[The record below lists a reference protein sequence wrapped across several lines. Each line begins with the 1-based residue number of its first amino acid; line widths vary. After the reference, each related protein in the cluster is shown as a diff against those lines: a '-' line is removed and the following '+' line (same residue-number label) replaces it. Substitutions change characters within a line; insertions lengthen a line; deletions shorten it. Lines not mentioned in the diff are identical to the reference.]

1 MLTFTKSAY
10 RLGETVLGVVNLNA
24 RAARARVLKVR
35 DANIAPCGCADRT
48 LLVQLSAFLESHETL
63 PSCLSSA
70 VPSAA
75 AQTRRIHAESHAS
88 FVGSTLR
95 TVFALD
101 IPSDAS
107 PAFQVVV
114 SAPGAPGARPG
125 GLEWKVRLCLL
136 VAIAGPDARA
146 GEDGV
151 RLKHLVRDGPR
162 GEWGMAWCAPASM
175 VPRER
180 PHPNSPFSPTAVAAQ
195 KSQSWTSFFSSA
207 LLGTSEPSMNFHDG
221 DEESELDDEDG
232 EALTE
237 GEWRD
242 VRAEMV
248 ECEVPIRVWPG
259 NTAFKAGDVVFE
271 V

>member
-1 MLTFTKSAY
+1 MV
-10 RLGETVLGVVNLNA
+10 VL
-24 RAARARVLKVR
+24 
-35 DANIAPCGCADRT
+35 IEHPPF
-48 LLVQLSAFLESHETL
+48 VQLSAFLESHETL
-63 PSCLSSA
+63 PGSLSSA
-70 VPSAA
+70 PASAS
-75 AQTRRIHAESHAS
+75 AQTRRIHAEAHAS
-88 FVGSTLR
+88 YVGGTLR
-95 TVFALD
+95 TAFALD

-114 SAPGAPGARPG
+114 STPGAPATKPG

-136 VAIAGPDARA
+136 VAIAAPDARA

-162 GEWGMAWCAPASM
+162 GEWGTAWRASGSMA
-175 VPRER
+175 PRER
-180 PHPNSPFSPTAVAAQ
+180 PDPSSPLSPTVVAAQ
-195 KSQSWTSFFSSA
+195 KSQSWASFFSNA
-207 LLGTSEPSMNFHDG
+207 LLGTNEPSMNFHDG
-221 DEESELDDEDG
+221 DEESVMDSEDG
-232 EALTE
+232 EMLAE
-237 GEWRD
+237 SEWRE